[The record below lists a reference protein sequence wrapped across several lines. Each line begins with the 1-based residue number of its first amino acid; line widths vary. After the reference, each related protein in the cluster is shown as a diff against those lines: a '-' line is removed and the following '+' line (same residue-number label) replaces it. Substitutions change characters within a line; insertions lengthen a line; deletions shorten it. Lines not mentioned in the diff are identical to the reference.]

1 MDPSAVKFMRGL
13 VLLGKILTALK
24 IILAIVTLFLV
35 IWWLAKS

>member
-24 IILAIVTLFLV
+24 IILAIVVLSLI
-35 IWWLAKS
+35 IWWLAK

>member
-24 IILAIVTLFLV
+24 IIGAILILSLI

>member
-24 IILAIVTLFLV
+24 IILAIVALFLV
-35 IWWLAKS
+35 IWWLAK